1 MNRKIENPF
10 LYVEVSDRGAEL
22 MRIMRK
28 DTGAEILWNGDPAFW
43 SYRSPILFPNVGS
56 TWQKKMNING
66 KEYQTRQHGFA
77 REKEFT
83 CVEEGTEKLRYRLMS
98 DEETRKYYPFD
109 FVLWI
114 TYELREKEVLVSW
127 EVENRS
133 GEVMSFTIG
142 GHPGFRF
149 EKEGEQKEDYE
160 LYFPENTE
168 FTATAVDLVN
178 GTGKPDQKY
187 RVKLTDHTLVLSDQL
202 FDVDTLVVDDA
213 QIREV
218 WLRRKPPGSFMRESV
233 VSMNFAV
240 LESGPFRK
248 DRMSVWNPGREDVMM
263 KGFVKIFQKSRES
276 TGRSREN
283 AGKSSM
289 RF

>member
-1 MNRKIENPF
+1 
-10 LYVEVSDRGAEL
+10 
-22 MRIMRK
+22 
-28 DTGAEILWNGDPAFW
+28 
-43 SYRSPILFPNVGS
+43 
-56 TWQKKMNING
+56 
-66 KEYQTRQHGFA
+66 
-77 REKEFT
+77 
-83 CVEEGTEKLRYRLMS
+83 MS

-114 TYELREKEVLVSW
+114 IYELREKEVLVSW

-187 RVKLTDHTLVLSDQL
+187 RVKLTDHTLVLSCL
-202 FDVDTLVVDDA
+202 MWT
-213 QIREV
+213 R
-218 WLRRKPPGSFMRESV
+218 W
-233 VSMNFAV
+233 
-240 LESGPFRK
+240 
-248 DRMSVWNPGREDVMM
+248 
-263 KGFVKIFQKSRES
+263 
-276 TGRSREN
+276 
-283 AGKSSM
+283 
-289 RF
+289 